1 MMNILLLQSGGP
13 TAVINA
19 SLWGGISA
27 GQIEPGIGRV
37 WGARLGWQGLVSG
50 DWVDLTRFANR
61 VPPYLERLPGAALG
75 GGRFPLADE
84 LLPQALDQ
92 LAAHQIR
99 GVIALGGNGTMA
111 AAQKL
116 QDAADRG
123 GYWVEGQPLAV
134 VGVAKTIDNDLA
146 ATDFAPGYPSAA
158 RFVAQTV
165 HDVGLDLHAM
175 RNFDDV
181 AVIEVMGRHGGW
193 LAAASALARIRPDDP
208 PHLILLPEAPVDEER
223 LLDRIRQVHAERGVC
238 LVVASEGVRD
248 LAGRFLTEKG
258 ADAGT
263 DATGQRLLSLSSGVA
278 AYLAR
283 RVQDALGLRCR
294 QMRPDTIQRS
304 ASSLVSQLDQQ
315 QAQRLGSAAVEA
327 LVSGQRGVM
336 LGLRRHPHG
345 WTPVP
350 IPFAN
355 VIGHSRALPADWID
369 ADAFDVTEAFLAY
382 ARPLAEVER
391 GRPGL

>member
-13 TAVINA
+13 TAVVNS
-19 SLWGGISA
+19 SLWGAISGA
-27 GQIEPGIGRV
+27 QIDPGVDRI
-37 WGARLGWQGLVSG
+37 WGARLGWQGLVHG
-50 DWVDLTRFANR
+50 EWTELTRFANR
-61 VPPYLERLPGAALG
+61 VPPYLEDLPGAALG
-75 GGRFPLADE
+75 GGRFPLADGV
-84 LLPQALDQ
+84 LTQALDQ
-92 LAAHQIR
+92 LAARQIG

-116 QDAADRG
+116 QDAGDRG
-123 GYWVEGQPLAV
+123 GYWIGGRPLSV

-146 ATDFAPGYPSAA
+146 GTDFAPGYPSAA

-165 HDVGLDLHAM
+165 RDVGLDLWSM

-193 LAAASALARIRPDDP
+193 LAAAAALARSRPDDP
-208 PHLILLPEAPVDEER
+208 PHLILLPEAPVDEAR
-223 LLDRIRQVHAERGVC
+223 LLARIREIHSQQGIC
-238 LVVASEGVRD
+238 LVVASEGARD
-248 LAGRFLTEKG
+248 LAGDFLAEKG
-258 ADAGT
+258 ADAGV

-283 RVQDALGLRCR
+283 RVQDELGLRCR

-304 ASSLVSQLDQQ
+304 ASRLVSQLDQQ

-336 LGLRRHPHG
+336 LGLTRHPHG
-345 WTPVP
+345 WTPQP
-350 IPFAN
+350 IPFPE
-355 VIGHSRALPADWID
+355 VIGQSRALPGDWIN
-369 ADAFDVTEAFLAY
+369 ADAFDVTDDFLAY
-382 ARPLAEVER
+382 ARPLIEVER
-391 GRPGL
+391 GRPAL